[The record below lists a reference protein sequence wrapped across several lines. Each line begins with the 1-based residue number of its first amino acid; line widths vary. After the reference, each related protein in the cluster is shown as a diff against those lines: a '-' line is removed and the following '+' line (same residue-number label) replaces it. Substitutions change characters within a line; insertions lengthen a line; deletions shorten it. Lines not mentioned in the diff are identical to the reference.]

1 MLRYKGAPVS
11 DEIMRSVFMLVVLFL
26 VGHFACGVLLVLL
39 GNELVLGFSAALAC
53 FGNVGPAFGIAGP
66 MGSYSQFS
74 TASKAVLIA
83 AMWIGRL
90 EVVTVLSLLHPD
102 VLRSI
107 RLRGD

>member
-1 MLRYKGAPVS
+1 
-11 DEIMRSVFMLVVLFL
+11 
-26 VGHFACGVLLVLL
+26 
-39 GNELVLGFSAALAC
+39 
-53 FGNVGPAFGIAGP
+53 